1 MRDQIVEEL
10 EAKEEALDEMGFET
24 NPLEDPMEA
33 SEEEVTTSDAFETE
47 ARATKTQ
54 KKMPR

>member
-1 MRDQIVEEL
+1 VRDQIVEEL
-10 EAKEEALDEMGFET
+10 EAKEEAPLNEMGFET

-47 ARATKTQ
+47 VKVTKT
-54 KKMPR
+54 